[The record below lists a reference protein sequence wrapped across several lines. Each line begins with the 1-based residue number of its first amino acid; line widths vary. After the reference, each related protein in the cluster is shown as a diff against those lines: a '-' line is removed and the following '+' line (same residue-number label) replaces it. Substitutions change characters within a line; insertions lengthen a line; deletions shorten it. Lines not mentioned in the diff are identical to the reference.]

1 MHSWRSRIGIRPR
14 LAQLRYFPLAIFA
27 IIFFVDILLRSGS
40 STLHRRIALVLSL
53 TAWRSALGFIAMLF
67 LLAEWIV
74 FLILGCLYVSIWF
87 RR

>member
-1 MHSWRSRIGIRPR
+1 MHGWRSRIGIRPR
-14 LAQLRYFPLAIFA
+14 LAQLRYFPLATFA
-27 IIFFVDILLRSGS
+27 VVFFVDVPFRPGR

-53 TAWRSALGFIAMLF
+53 AAWRSALGFIAMLF

-74 FLILGCLYVSIWF
+74 FLVLGCLYVSIWF